1 MKLQRLIFL
10 ICLLLVLN
18 ACDRHIYTP
27 ALYHQDIAYQ
37 PKPAS
42 FDTAKTANYF
52 SGGVNYYVDQTW
64 TDLLVS
70 GQLNYSRGHV
80 FHNFNLAYGVFGVAG
95 DYEKGSEGTAP
106 DSFKDKFFGAVGARM
121 SANLFTSF
129 ERMDFRYLGVEMA
142 YSHEF
147 GSFANFRRY
156 INTQPGYEADTR
168 TDLVTLGLTTEII
181 FHNRNNVNIEH
192 GIRGFLGGTFGPN
205 PVGNNTDY
213 VSSDLTPQFFRNIFP
228 KVSYFINVKNF
239 FGVAEIGSAIFVRA
253 GVKF

>member
-1 MKLQRLIFL
+1 MLFS
-10 ICLLLVLN
+10 
-18 ACDRHIYTP
+18 ACSNHTYAP

-42 FDTAKTANYF
+42 FDSAKTANYL
-52 SGGVNYYVDQTW
+52 SGGMNYYTDQTW
-64 TDLLVS
+64 SDLLIS

-80 FHNFNLAYGVFGVAG
+80 FKNANLAYGVFGVAG
-95 DYEKGSEGTAP
+95 DYERGDAGLP
-106 DSFKDKFFGAVGARM
+106 PNNFKDKFFGAVGGRI
-121 SANLFTSF
+121 SANLFTSY
-129 ERMDFRYLGVEMA
+129 ERMDFRYLGFEMA

-147 GSFANFRRY
+147 GAYSDFRNY
-156 INTQPGYEADTR
+156 IYTQPGYRADTR

-181 FHNRNNVNIEH
+181 FHNQNNVQIEH

-205 PVGNNTDY
+205 PLSNTNY
-213 VSSDLTPQFFRNIFP
+213 ISQDLTPTFFRTIFP

-253 GVKF
+253 GYKF